1 MTELSVRMS
10 SSAEEAEGEAE
21 EVLCIAIAARI
32 AALPGAASATR
43 WS

>member
-10 SSAEEAEGEAE
+10 SSGAAEEAE
-21 EVLCIAIAARI
+21 EVLCIAAARI
-32 AALPGAASATR
+32 AALPDAAGATR